1 MSLKTKLL
9 DDIKGA
15 MKSRDTLK
23 LETLRLLGSEIK
35 NKEIDHRR
43 DITDEEALSLL
54 TTQIKKRKESI
65 TLFEQ
70 GGRVDLCEKERKELA
85 ILEAYLPEQVS
96 EDVLR
101 RRIQEVVK
109 DSGAQGSKDLGKI
122 MKVVL
127 PEFKGKADGALI
139 KNLVS
144 ELLGS

>member
-1 MSLKTKLL
+1 MSLKAKLL

-70 GGRVDLCEKERKELA
+70 GGRVDLCDKERKELA

-96 EDVLR
+96 EEVLR
-101 RRIQEVVK
+101 RRIQEVIK
-109 DSGAQGSKDLGKI
+109 DSGAQGARDLGKI

-127 PEFKGKADGALI
+127 PEFKGKADSALI